1 MSLFFKLCVS
11 QPLDLCKANKSPWD
25 KETKKRN
32 WKCHQ
37 LWLDSWTEKKEG
49 TWQTKQRHWQKE
61 RDWKNGFGQWG
72 TLNLLLFHV
81 SLTCKLTHTS
91 RAAHIAVKDKGQRSR
106 ASLWLGFGE
115 KQKEGEQQQLLVVVV
130 GVGQSQLQRHT
141 DGSLWKERITCAR
154 LLSCHILIP
163 GRALWEPTLPP
174 HPHPHPTRLV
184 LHPGHSALP
193 PSAFPPL
200 CCCSQVRTHKHFHQ
214 SHPNNWPA
222 SCLSRTPGGVG
233 RMWVSSVMSCWSL
246 CLKCALHF
254 YCYLREKK
262 TQKKREIYYLRYLF
276 LRVDYVDALR
286 VET

>member
-1 MSLFFKLCVS
+1 MSSTLTWL
-11 QPLDLCKANKSPWD
+11 LDW
-25 KETKKRN
+25 
-32 WKCHQ
+32 
-37 LWLDSWTEKKEG
+37 KKEG

-61 RDWKNGFGQWG
+61 RDWKNGFGQWE

-130 GVGQSQLQRHT
+130 VGVGQSQLQRHT

-174 HPHPHPTRLV
+174 TPT
-184 LHPGHSALP
+184 P
-193 PSAFPPL
+193 PDSSSTPVIQHCPR
-200 CCCSQVRTHKHFHQ
+200 QHFHLCAAVVRYALT
-214 SHPNNWPA
+214 NTFTKA
-222 SCLSRTPGGVG
+222 TPTTGLPHVCQEHQVGWGGCGFPLWCRVG
-233 RMWVSSVMSCWSL
+233 L
-246 CLKCALHF
+246 CALNVPYIF
-254 YCYLREKK
+254 
-262 TQKKREIYYLRYLF
+262 TAI
-276 LRVDYVDALR
+276 
-286 VET
+286 